1 MSLFPTMPEKRA
13 ETPAALQPLAERM
26 RPRTLDEFMGQEKLL
41 GPGKPLRVQIESDNL
56 SSMLFW
62 GPPGCGKTTLARVIA
77 RLTKSEFV
85 AFSAVL
91 SGIKEIKEVM
101 AEAEKRSQRGYR
113 TIVFVDEVH
122 RFNKA
127 QQDAFLPHVEA
138 GHILFIGATTENPSF
153 EVISPLLSRTKV
165 YVLESLT
172 TPQIV
177 ELLGRALEDKERGL
191 GNERIQIGGEERAE
205 QRGPGGG
212 ADSEEVRT
220 GEETPGQTPKGLK
233 PKTEEA
239 EISGLKF
246 GRPGEKPKSLPVAD
260 SAKEGAHETE
270 LQGKY
275 QGSQADVSPPQDL
288 LWKIAAFANGDAR
301 TAYNTLELC
310 VRSAKPETTDRSA
323 GIKAST
329 ELKTEQ
335 RGKNRPFEG
344 HAEQDAGTTSAKG
357 VKRITAQLL
366 EDVLQRKMLRYDK
379 AGEEHYNLIS
389 ALHKS
394 VRNSDPDAA
403 LYWLARMVESGEDP
417 LYLAR
422 RMVRMASEDIG
433 LAEPGALAVT
443 LAAKEAFDF
452 LGAPEG
458 YLALAQA
465 VVYLSLAPKS
475 NSLYVGYG
483 KVIEDVRKTEADP
496 VPLHLRNAVTGLM
509 KSIGYGE
516 GYKYA
521 HNFTEKVT
529 DMMCLPENLSGRVYY
544 QPGEQGF
551 EARLRAR
558 MEEIRKSK
566 MARAT

>member
-1 MSLFPTMPEKRA
+1 MGLFAGLPEP
-13 ETPAALQPLAERM
+13 ETPAGLQPLAERM
-26 RPRTLDEFMGQEKLL
+26 RPRTLDEVVGQEKLL

-62 GPPGCGKTTLARVIA
+62 GPPGCGKTTLARLIA

-101 AEAEKRSQRGYR
+101 AEAERRSRSGVR

-165 YVLESLT
+165 YVLEALT

-177 ELLGRALEDKERGL
+177 ELLRRALEDTERGL
-191 GNERIQIGGEERAE
+191 GSENVDA
-205 QRGPGGG
+205 
-212 ADSEEVRT
+212 SEE
-220 GEETPGQTPKGLK
+220 
-233 PKTEEA
+233 
-239 EISGLKF
+239 
-246 GRPGEKPKSLPVAD
+246 
-260 SAKEGAHETE
+260 
-270 LQGKY
+270 
-275 QGSQADVSPPQDL
+275 L
-288 LWKIAAFANGDAR
+288 LFRIAAFANGDAR
-301 TAYNTLELC
+301 AAYNTLELC
-310 VRSAKPETTDRSA
+310 VKSLDDSE
-323 GIKAST
+323 
-329 ELKTEQ
+329 E
-335 RGKNRPFEG
+335 
-344 HAEQDAGTTSAKG
+344 
-357 VKRITAQLL
+357 KRITVELL
-366 EDVLQRKMLRYDK
+366 EDVLQKRMLRYDK

-403 LYWLARMVESGEDP
+403 LYWLARMIESGEDA

-443 LAAKEAFDF
+443 LAARDAFDF

-458 YLALAQA
+458 HLALAQA
-465 VVYLSLAPKS
+465 AVYLSLAPKS
-475 NSLYVGYG
+475 NALYLGYG
-483 KVIEDVRKTEADP
+483 HVMEDVRNTEAEP

-509 KSIGYGE
+509 KNVGYGE

-521 HNFTEKVT
+521 HDFEDKVT
-529 DMMCLPENLSGRVYY
+529 EMQCLPDNLVGRQYY
-544 QPGEQGF
+544 RPTDQGF
-551 EARLRAR
+551 EARLRMR
-558 MEEIRKSK
+558 MAEIGK
-566 MARAT
+566 MKKKVASGG